1 MAPLGVAY
9 AKRQLGRTFAPRWFK
24 RCLSTAATPP
34 SPMLRSAVRAFQEA
48 AAAGSPGGVGAEA
61 HAAASAALDLPRASA
76 QSAPSDAAS
85 IEAEER

>member
-1 MAPLGVAY
+1 
-9 AKRQLGRTFAPRWFK
+9 
-24 RCLSTAATPP
+24 
-34 SPMLRSAVRAFQEA
+34 MLRSAVRAFQEA